1 MSKLGRHILVECHR
15 SSSEDRMTLEQTWSD
30 QSFGGG
36 RSSWFGGVI
45 VLLGV
50 GLGVVLGVGFGVGL
64 GVR

>member
-15 SSSEDRMTLEQTWSD
+15 SSSEDRMTLEQTWR
-30 QSFGGG
+30 SFGWV
-36 RSSWFGGVI
+36 RSPCFGGVI
-45 VLLGV
+45 GLGV